1 MSTNRIKQLRI
12 EKGLTL
18 GQLAEKVGL
27 SESHLS
33 RVEAGVRGVK
43 LSKLGAL
50 AKVLGVPMI
59 ELMPQESFEHASD
72 LAPYVPPKGSAVE
85 KALASSSQRMFR
97 VLSGVLSEL
106 EINEN
111 DLIIADCSKDAI
123 AQVVSGSLVVA
134 EAINTRTGEK
144 TLLLRQFIS
153 PHLLIT
159 NSENQNSNCCANSAS
174 VFSPFMAA
182 KATFAL
188 KPGVWFRRGLLLIV
202 SPEFAGLYSP
212 LSGRRSTYRPVRI
225 SGTTSK
231 CGRRIWPGC

>member
-33 RVEAGVRGVK
+33 RVEAGARGVK

-111 DLIIADCSKDAI
+111 DLIIADCSKAVI
-123 AQVVSGSLVVA
+123 AQVVNGSLVVA
-134 EAINTRTGEK
+134 EAISTRTGEK
-144 TLLLRQFIS
+144 TLLLRQFVS

-159 NSENQNSNCCANSAS
+159 NSEDQNSISIHMLKAS
-174 VFSPFMAA
+174 VAI
-182 KATFAL
+182 L
-188 KPGVWFRRGLLLIV
+188 GIV
-202 SPEFAGLYSP
+202 L
-212 LSGRRSTYRPVRI
+212 R
-225 SGTTSK
+225 
-231 CGRRIWPGC
+231 

>member
-1 MSTNRIKQLRI
+1 MGMSTNRIKQLRI

-72 LAPYVPPKGSAVE
+72 LTPYVPPKGSAVE

-97 VLSGVLSEL
+97 VLSGVLREL

-111 DLIIADCSKDAI
+111 DLIIADCSPN
-123 AQVVSGSLVVA
+123 AQYA
-134 EAINTRTGEK
+134 TGPRCPQIRCPRIR
-144 TLLLRQFIS
+144 LAAFAPRQHAGRLLRLRLWWRKS
-153 PHLLIT
+153 PNMNLQTCRPSPGHVRRFRNALL
-159 NSENQNSNCCANSAS
+159 
-174 VFSPFMAA
+174 P
-182 KATFAL
+182 
-188 KPGVWFRRGLLLIV
+188 
-202 SPEFAGLYSP
+202 
-212 LSGRRSTYRPVRI
+212 
-225 SGTTSK
+225 
-231 CGRRIWPGC
+231 